1 MSKYDI
7 CLIVGT
13 RPNFVKAAPLLKQLE
28 LSGKSVLFVHTGQH
42 FDEQMSNFIFKDLQM
57 RSPDINLN
65 TKPNT
70 ESNQVGFI
78 MSSLNDVF
86 QKHLISKVGV
96 FGDVTSTLAASLSSK
111 LNNIELFHVESGLR
125 SRNLDMPE
133 ERNRIIVDSISDTL
147 VHAI

>member
-1 MSKYDI
+1 MNKYDT

-28 LSGKSVLFVHTGQH
+28 DSGKRVLFIHTGQH

-70 ESNQVGFI
+70 EPNQVGFI
-78 MSSLNDVF
+78 MSALDNIF
-86 QKHLISKVGV
+86 QNNVISKVGV

-111 LNNIELFHVESGLR
+111 LNNIELFML
-125 SRNLDMPE
+125 NLDYAQE
-133 ERNRIIVDSISDTL
+133 IWICQRREIE
-147 VHAI
+147 

>member
-1 MSKYDI
+1 VSKYDI

-28 LSGKSVLFVHTGQH
+28 LSGKRVLFVHTGQH

-111 LNNIELFHVESGLR
+111 LNNIELFHVESG
-125 SRNLDMPE
+125 
-133 ERNRIIVDSISDTL
+133 
-147 VHAI
+147 